1 MPIID
6 FLAPYFLWTGD
17 PTAWV
22 ALLTLIVLEVVLGI
36 DNLIFISILTNK
48 LPQEQQARARR
59 LGISAALIMRLVL
72 LATISFI
79 VQLTEP
85 LFTAFGHGFSWR
97 DLILIAG
104 GLFLV
109 WKATKEIHH
118 TVDPDDHKD
127 TMVGAVTM
135 TLGAAIFQILL
146 LDLVFSINSIITA
159 VGMTD
164 EIAIMYIAVIVA
176 VSVMMLAATP
186 LANFIAKNPTI
197 VMLALGFLLM
207 IGMTLIADGMGYHV
221 PKGYIYAAMGF
232 SALVEGLNML
242 ARKRK
247 KGGTG
252 GHSCSRTLQGGRTV
266 RHHASGSRT
275 MWMMLAGLVIQPP
288 LKPSPS
294 GSIASQRTTPAWR
307 DGRRRRRNRR

>member
-1 MPIID
+1 MQLIE
-6 FLAPYFLWTGD
+6 FLAPHFAFVSD

-48 LPQEQQARARR
+48 LPEAQRARARR

-72 LATISFI
+72 LATISII
-79 VQLTEP
+79 VQLTAP
-85 LFTAFGHGFSWR
+85 VFTAFGHGFSWR

-118 TVDPDDHKD
+118 TVDLEDHQD
-127 TMVGAVTM
+127 TMIGQ
-135 TLGAAIFQILL
+135 TLQLSMAGAIFQILL
-146 LDLVFSINSIITA
+146 LDLVFSIDSIITA

-176 VSVMMLAATP
+176 VTVMMLAAGP
-186 LANFIAKNPTI
+186 LADFIAKNPSI
-197 VMLALGFLLM
+197 VMLALSFLLM
-207 IGMTLIADGMGYHV
+207 IGMTLIADGMGFHV

-242 ARKRK
+242 ARRRRK
-247 KGGTG
+247 AKAG
-252 GHSCSRTLQGGRTV
+252 GH
-266 RHHASGSRT
+266 
-275 MWMMLAGLVIQPP
+275 
-288 LKPSPS
+288 
-294 GSIASQRTTPAWR
+294 
-307 DGRRRRRNRR
+307 